1 MSCEDRKRSRFSYSD
16 NTTLL
21 QTMRIHR
28 ISVTFRPSRG
38 ATMSMELAPAA
49 LQPYLLPRLVLLL
62 KMVHILNNSND
73 ILLLPLTQSKV
84 TAINVLWWVTFNFTD
99 ISIRGDVKKVVVL
112 GVVHHKPGSVFFLS
126 KNNHFLF
133 LLPFDLE
140 EKV

>member
-1 MSCEDRKRSRFSYSD
+1 MLFQYLLQTERNAVDNSSYKKKIMSCEDRTRSRFSYSD

-62 KMVHILNNSND
+62 KMVHILDNSND

-84 TAINVLWWVTFNFTD
+84 TAIDVL
-99 ISIRGDVKKVVVL
+99 
-112 GVVHHKPGSVFFLS
+112 
-126 KNNHFLF
+126 
-133 LLPFDLE
+133 
-140 EKV
+140 